1 MMTTTASHAIMAPVI
16 RPLQESPVSRP
27 RAVYSIDQILGN
39 QTKRSDST
47 ESLNQQN
54 QHHITNNS
62 SSSGGSSSN
71 PTSPIQTTLLP
82 HLHTHLHLIPSH
94 QLALHHQHMQQQH
107 LNNNHLQQQQ
117 HHQSQQ
123 HHHQQQQQQQQQSH
137 QTHLQATQH
146 SEKREREDSPDNLDN
161 GLDVDNTDDDLSNS
175 LNNGHDIG
183 DMERPRKVRRSR
195 TTFTTFQLH
204 QLERAFEKTQYPDVF
219 TREDLAMRL
228 DLSEARVQV
237 WFQNRRAKWRKR
249 EKFMNQD
256 KNGYLLPDQ
265 GLGDFPL
272 GIPLPHGI
280 PGHPAGLPAEFWPPH
295 FALHQ
300 PFNPALLPQG
310 LIHHYKLPN
319 FHTLLSQ
326 YMGLSNL
333 NGIFNASVYPQ
344 NLSLHSAAQVS
355 PPCSNSSPRESPT
368 IGGGSVGGTT
378 IVSGGVTLTSSAAA
392 SPKSPLNTTHTG
404 SVSGNSTPV
413 SVVTKSED

>member
-1 MMTTTASHAIMAPVI
+1 MMTTTASHPIMAPVM
-16 RPLQESPVSRP
+16 RAVQDSSVPRP
-27 RAVYSIDQILGN
+27 RAVYSIDQILGTQN
-39 QTKRSDST
+39 KRSDSAD
-47 ESLNQQN
+47 SLSAQQLHALHN
-54 QHHITNNS
+54 NNLNSQNFSSNNTNNS
-62 SSSGGSSSN
+62 SNGSSSSN
-71 PTSPIQTTLLP
+71 NNLNMNS
-82 HLHTHLHLIPSH
+82 
-94 QLALHHQHMQQQH
+94 LHHNHHMNQ
-107 LNNNHLQQQQ
+107 
-117 HHQSQQ
+117 
-123 HHHQQQQQQQQQSH
+123 
-137 QTHLQATQH
+137 
-146 SEKREREDSPDNLDN
+146 RDDSPTNMDNS
-161 GLDVDNTDDDLSNS
+161 LDVDNDDELSNS
-175 LNNGHDIG
+175 LNNGHDLG

-265 GLGDFPL
+265 GLPDFPL

-280 PGHPAGLPAEFWPPH
+280 PGHPATLPPEFWPPH

-300 PFNPALLPQG
+300 HFNPALLPPG
-310 LIHHYKLPN
+310 LVPHYKLPN

-333 NGIFNASVYPQ
+333 NGIFAAGYPQ

-355 PPCSNSSPRESPT
+355 PPCSNSPRDSPPT
-368 IGGGSVGGTT
+368 QQQQHSTQPPALIPLVSTAGGGTMT
-378 IVSGGVTLTSSAAA
+378 PSATA
-392 SPKSPLNTTHTG
+392 SPKSPMAS
-404 SVSGNSTPV
+404 SVASSASTPV
-413 SVVTKSED
+413 SVVTKSEE

>member
-1 MMTTTASHAIMAPVI
+1 MMSTTTSHPIMAPVM
-16 RPLQESPVSRP
+16 RPVQEGPVSRP
-27 RAVYSIDQILGN
+27 RAVYSIDQILGT
-39 QTKRSDST
+39 QTKRRDST
-47 ESLNQQN
+47 ESLNSHQI
-54 QHHITNNS
+54 HILHNNNNNMNNHLSNS
-62 SSSGGSSSN
+62 SSNGNRSNNNMSSMNS
-71 PTSPIQTTLLP
+71 
-82 HLHTHLHLIPSH
+82 
-94 QLALHHQHMQQQH
+94 LHHSHHMNQRD
-107 LNNNHLQQQQ
+107 
-117 HHQSQQ
+117 
-123 HHHQQQQQQQQQSH
+123 
-137 QTHLQATQH
+137 
-146 SEKREREDSPDNLDN
+146 ESPTNMDN
-161 GLDVDNTDDDLSNS
+161 GLDVDNDDELSNS
-175 LNNGHDIG
+175 LNSGHDLG

-265 GLGDFPL
+265 GLPDFPL
-272 GIPLPHGI
+272 GLPIPHGI
-280 PGHPAGLPAEFWPPH
+280 PGHPATLPPEFWPPH

-300 PFNPALLPQG
+300 HFNPALLPPS
-310 LIHHYKLPN
+310 LVPHYKLPN

-333 NGIFNASVYPQ
+333 NGIFAAGYPQ

-355 PPCSNSSPRESPT
+355 PPCSNSPRDSPPSQSQAALVSLVPT
-368 IGGGSVGGTT
+368 SMVA
-378 IVSGGVTLTSSAAA
+378 GGVTFTSSAAA
-392 SPKSPLNTTHTG
+392 SPKSPLAP
-404 SVSGNSTPV
+404 SVASSASTPV

>member
-1 MMTTTASHAIMAPVI
+1 MYVCINNCKST
-16 RPLQESPVSRP
+16 
-27 RAVYSIDQILGN
+27 
-39 QTKRSDST
+39 DST
-47 ESLNQQN
+47 ESLNQQSL
-54 QHHITNNS
+54 H
-62 SSSGGSSSN
+62 SSSN
-71 PTSPIQTTLLP
+71 NNSNNSTSPIQNSILP
-82 HLHTHLHLIPSH
+82 QLHTQLHLIPPH
-94 QLALHHQHMQQQH
+94 QLALHQQHLQQQHQQH
-107 LNNNHLQQQQ
+107 LNN
-117 HHQSQQ
+117 HHQ
-123 HHHQQQQQQQQQSH
+123 HHHHLQQQQQQQQHH
-137 QTHLQATQH
+137 QHLQQH
-146 SEKREREDSPDNLDN
+146 AEKREREDSPDNTDN

-175 LNNGHDIG
+175 LNNGHDL

-256 KNGYLLPDQ
+256 KNGYLLPEQ
-265 GLGDFPL
+265 GLSEFPL

-310 LIHHYKLPN
+310 LMPHYKLPN

-333 NGIFNASVYPQ
+333 NGIFNASAYPQ
-344 NLSLHSAAQVS
+344 NLSIHSAAQVS

-368 IGGGSVGGTT
+368 IVQGSTAVT
-378 IVSGGVTLTSSAAA
+378 SGGVTVTSSAAA
-392 SPKSPLNTTHTG
+392 SPKSPMNNHATG
-404 SVSGNSTPV
+404 SISGNSTPV

>member
-1 MMTTTASHAIMAPVI
+1 MTTTAPHAIMAPVI

-39 QTKRSDST
+39 QTKRSDSS
-47 ESLNQQN
+47 ESLNQQTA
-54 QHHITNNS
+54 HHIANTN
-62 SSSGGSSSN
+62 GSSN
-71 PTSPIQTTLLP
+71 PTSPIQTSLLP
-82 HLHTHLHLIPSH
+82 HLHSHLHLIPSH
-94 QLALHHQHMQQQH
+94 QLALHHQHLQQQHQQQQQQQQQH
-107 LNNNHLQQQQ
+107 LNNNHLQQQ
-117 HHQSQQ
+117 HL
-123 HHHQQQQQQQQQSH
+123 HQQQQQQQQQQSQSH
-137 QTHLQATQH
+137 A
-146 SEKREREDSPDNLDN
+146 EKREREDSPDNLDN

-175 LNNGHDIG
+175 LNNGHDMG

-256 KNGYLLPDQ
+256 KNGYLLPEQ
-265 GLGDFPL
+265 GLADFPL

-280 PGHPAGLPAEFWPPH
+280 PGHPGGLPAEFWPPH

-310 LIHHYKLPN
+310 LMPHYKLPN

-333 NGIFNASVYPQ
+333 NGIFNASAYPQ
-344 NLSLHSAAQVS
+344 NLSLHSTAQVS

-368 IGGGSVGGTT
+368 IGAGQSATT

-392 SPKSPLNTTHTG
+392 SPKSPLNTTNTG
-404 SVSGNSTPV
+404 SISGNSTPV

>member
-1 MMTTTASHAIMAPVI
+1 MMTTTAPHAIMAPVI

-39 QTKRSDST
+39 QTKRSDSS
-47 ESLNQQN
+47 ESLNQQTS
-54 QHHITNNS
+54 HHITNNNN
-62 SSSGGSSSN
+62 GNSN
-71 PTSPIQTTLLP
+71 PTSPIQTSLLP

-94 QLALHHQHMQQQH
+94 QLALHHQHLQQQHQQQQQQQQH
-107 LNNNHLQQQQ
+107 LNNNHLQQQHLQ
-117 HHQSQQ
+117 
-123 HHHQQQQQQQQQSH
+123 HQQQQQHQQQSQQQSH
-137 QTHLQATQH
+137 A
-146 SEKREREDSPDNLDN
+146 EKREREDSPDNLDN

-175 LNNGHDIG
+175 LNNGHDMG

-256 KNGYLLPDQ
+256 KNGYLLPEQ
-265 GLGDFPL
+265 GLADFPL

-280 PGHPAGLPAEFWPPH
+280 PGHPGGLPAEFWPPH

-310 LIHHYKLPN
+310 LMPHYKLPN

-333 NGIFNASVYPQ
+333 NGIFNASAYPQ
-344 NLSLHSAAQVS
+344 NLSLHSTAQVS

-368 IGGGSVGGTT
+368 IGAGQPGTT

-392 SPKSPLNTTHTG
+392 SPKSPLNTTNTG

>member
-1 MMTTTASHAIMAPVI
+1 MMTTTAAHNIMAPVM
-16 RPLQESPVSRP
+16 RPLQESSVSRP

-39 QTKRSDST
+39 QTKRSDSS
-47 ESLNQQN
+47 ESLSHH
-54 QHHITNNS
+54 QHLPTLHNHSNGINNNNS
-62 SSSGGSSSN
+62 NNNNVSGSPNNNVAASN
-71 PTSPIQTTLLP
+71 TLQQTLAP
-82 HLHTHLHLIPSH
+82 HLHTHLHLIPQH
-94 QLALHHQHMQQQH
+94 QLALQQH
-107 LNNNHLQQQQ
+107 QM
-117 HHQSQQ
+117 HHHH
-123 HHHQQQQQQQQQSH
+123 HHHQQQQKLQQLQQQQH
-137 QTHLQATQH
+137 A
-146 SEKREREDSPDNLDN
+146 EKRERDCDESPTTPDN
-161 GLDVDNTDDDLSNS
+161 GVDVDNTDDDMSSS
-175 LNNGHDIG
+175 LNNGHDMN

-256 KNGYLLPDQ
+256 KNGYLLPEQ
-265 GLGDFPL
+265 GLADFPL
-272 GIPLPHGI
+272 GIPLPHAL

-310 LIHHYKLPN
+310 LMHHYKLPN

-333 NGIFNASVYPQ
+333 NGIFNAGYPQ
-344 NLSLHSAAQVS
+344 NLSMAPSAAQVS
-355 PPCSNSSPRESPT
+355 PPCSNSSPRESPP
-368 IGGGSVGGTT
+368 IAPGSTVL
-378 IVSGGVTLTSSAAA
+378 SGGLTVNSSAAA
-392 SPKSPLNTTHTG
+392 SPKSPTG
-404 SVSGNSTPV
+404 ATSSTASSPV
-413 SVVTKSED
+413 SVVTKTED

>member
-1 MMTTTASHAIMAPVI
+1 MMTTTTSHAIMAPVI
-16 RPLQESPVSRP
+16 RPIQESPVSRP

-47 ESLNQQN
+47 ESLNQQSLHSSN
-54 QHHITNNS
+54 NNS
-62 SSSGGSSSN
+62 NNS
-71 PTSPIQTTLLP
+71 TSPIQNSILP
-82 HLHTHLHLIPSH
+82 QLHTQLHLIPPH
-94 QLALHHQHMQQQH
+94 QLALHQQHLQQQQH
-107 LNNNHLQQQQ
+107 LNN
-117 HHQSQQ
+117 HHQ
-123 HHHQQQQQQQQQSH
+123 HHHHLQQQQQQQQHH
-137 QTHLQATQH
+137 QHLQQH
-146 SEKREREDSPDNLDN
+146 AEKREREDSPDNTDN

-175 LNNGHDIG
+175 LNNGHDL

-256 KNGYLLPDQ
+256 KNGYLLPEQ
-265 GLGDFPL
+265 GLAEFPL

-280 PGHPAGLPAEFWPPH
+280 PGHPAGLPTEFWPPH

-310 LIHHYKLPN
+310 LMPHYKLPN

-333 NGIFNASVYPQ
+333 NGIFNASAYPQ
-344 NLSLHSAAQVS
+344 NLSIHSAAQVS

-368 IGGGSVGGTT
+368 IVQGSTAVT
-378 IVSGGVTLTSSAAA
+378 SGGVTVTSSAAA
-392 SPKSPLNTTHTG
+392 SPKSPMNNHATG
-404 SVSGNSTPV
+404 SISGNSTPV

>member
-1 MMTTTASHAIMAPVI
+1 MMTTTTSHPILAPVM
-16 RPLQESPVSRP
+16 RPVQDSAVSRP

-39 QTKRSDST
+39 QTKKNDAT
-47 ESLNQQN
+47 DMLNN
-54 QHHITNNS
+54 HHHHHHHHHLMHANNNNNNTNHNNNNN
-62 SSSGGSSSN
+62 G
-71 PTSPIQTTLLP
+71 LL
-82 HLHTHLHLIPSH
+82 HHHNH
-94 QLALHHQHMQQQH
+94 QLQH
-107 LNNNHLQQQQ
+107 
-117 HHQSQQ
+117 
-123 HHHQQQQQQQQQSH
+123 
-137 QTHLQATQH
+137 
-146 SEKREREDSPDNLDN
+146 REDSPTNTDN
-161 GLDVDNTDDDLSNS
+161 GLDVDNDDELSNS
-175 LNNGHDIG
+175 LNNGHDLG

-265 GLGDFPL
+265 GLPEFPL
-272 GIPLPHGI
+272 GIPIPHGI
-280 PGHPAGLPAEFWPPH
+280 PGHPAGLPTEFWPPH

-300 PFNPALLPQG
+300 HFNPALLPQN
-310 LIHHYKLPN
+310 LMPHYKLPN

-333 NGIFNASVYPQ
+333 NGIFGGYPQ
-344 NLSLHSAAQVS
+344 NLSMHTAAQVS
-355 PPCSNSSPRESPT
+355 PPCSNSPRESPP
-368 IGGGSVGGTT
+368 IIPGGTT
-378 IVSGGVTLTSSAAA
+378 VVSGGVTLSSSAAA
-392 SPKSPLNTTHTG
+392 SPKSPLTT
-404 SVSGNSTPV
+404 VSAASTPV

>member
-1 MMTTTASHAIMAPVI
+1 MMTTSTPHPIMAPVM
-16 RPLQESPVSRP
+16 RPVQDSSVSRP
-27 RAVYSIDQILGN
+27 RAVYSIDQILGT
-39 QTKRSDST
+39 QSKRSDST
-47 ESLNQQN
+47 DSLNNHQLHALHN
-54 QHHITNNS
+54 NNNNLNSHHNLSNNS
-62 SSSGGSSSN
+62 SNGSNGSNNNNNNINMSS
-71 PTSPIQTTLLP
+71 
-82 HLHTHLHLIPSH
+82 LHHSH
-94 QLALHHQHMQQQH
+94 QLAQRD
-107 LNNNHLQQQQ
+107 
-117 HHQSQQ
+117 
-123 HHHQQQQQQQQQSH
+123 
-137 QTHLQATQH
+137 
-146 SEKREREDSPDNLDN
+146 ESPTNMDN
-161 GLDVDNTDDDLSNS
+161 GLDVDNDDDFSNS
-175 LNNGHDIG
+175 LNNGHDLG

-265 GLGDFPL
+265 GLPDFPL

-280 PGHPAGLPAEFWPPH
+280 PGHPATLPPEFWPPH

-300 PFNPALLPQG
+300 HFNPALLPPS
-310 LIHHYKLPN
+310 LMPHYKLPN

-333 NGIFNASVYPQ
+333 NGIFAAGYPQ

-355 PPCSNSSPRESPT
+355 PPCSNSPRDSPPT
-368 IGGGSVGGTT
+368 QQQSAAALACLVPTSMVAG
-378 IVSGGVTLTSSAAA
+378 GGVTLTSSAAA
-392 SPKSPLNTTHTG
+392 SPKSPMAP
-404 SVSGNSTPV
+404 SVASSASTPV
-413 SVVTKSED
+413 SVVTKTEE

>member
-1 MMTTTASHAIMAPVI
+1 MMTTTTSHAIMAPVI
-16 RPLQESPVSRP
+16 RPIQESPVSRP

-47 ESLNQQN
+47 ESLNQQSLHSSN
-54 QHHITNNS
+54 NNS
-62 SSSGGSSSN
+62 NNS
-71 PTSPIQTTLLP
+71 TSPIQNSILP
-82 HLHTHLHLIPSH
+82 QLHTQLHLIPPH
-94 QLALHHQHMQQQH
+94 QLALHQQHLQQQH
-107 LNNNHLQQQQ
+107 LNN
-117 HHQSQQ
+117 HHQ
-123 HHHQQQQQQQQQSH
+123 HHHHLQQQQQQQQHH
-137 QTHLQATQH
+137 QHLQQH
-146 SEKREREDSPDNLDN
+146 AEKREREDSPDNTDN

-175 LNNGHDIG
+175 LNNGHDL

-256 KNGYLLPDQ
+256 KNGYLLPEQ
-265 GLGDFPL
+265 GLAEFPL

-280 PGHPAGLPAEFWPPH
+280 PGHPAGLPTEFWPPH

-310 LIHHYKLPN
+310 LMPHYKLPN

-333 NGIFNASVYPQ
+333 NGIFNASAYPQ
-344 NLSLHSAAQVS
+344 NLSIHSAAQVS

-368 IGGGSVGGTT
+368 IVQGSTAVT
-378 IVSGGVTLTSSAAA
+378 SGGVTVTSSAAA
-392 SPKSPLNTTHTG
+392 SPKSPMNNHATG
-404 SVSGNSTPV
+404 SISGNSTPV